1 VWNIVEENI
10 LFEER
15 CMLPIQKETHWVFKL
30 AQITRIVWFVFH
42 LLVLF
47 LVLASESYFWL
58 LMPLFFAAF
67 LIPQW
72 SGIRVDSFG
81 VKNYPLLELI
91 FSGIFLIVG
100 CYFSGEYSSFL
111 AYPALCAGIYSQPGK
126 KRWFLWA
133 GFAIVPFFAVLA
145 VGLSQL
151 GMGVIDGL
159 FFFGIGIAVA
169 KVLEAE
175 KKTQMLLDEN
185 RKQNQ
190 LLEEYAKQIEKI
202 TLLEERNRLAKDLH
216 DTIGHTY
223 TSVIMGLDATS
234 YLIGT
239 APDKA
244 KEQVELL
251 SNVMRKSLGEVRS
264 HIHQISPSGERENL
278 SSQLKRIATEFALH
292 TKIDIDFQQSGTQE
306 KNISAQGILTF
317 IRILQESLTN
327 AVRHGQATT
336 ILITLK
342 EEEAYVNLTIKD
354 NGIGMS
360 NIKFG
365 FGLNGMK
372 ERLASLHGGLKI
384 ESKENV
390 GTVVSCFLPVGIDR
404 LRGELVQHDKSINC
418 G

>member
-1 VWNIVEENI
+1 
-10 LFEER
+10 
-15 CMLPIQKETHWVFKL
+15 MLPIQKETHWVFKL
-30 AQITRIVWFVFH
+30 AQITRIGWFVFH
-42 LLVLF
+42 LLVIF
-47 LVLASESYFWL
+47 LILASESFFWL

-91 FSGIFLIVG
+91 FSGLFLIVG

-185 RKQNQ
+185 RRQNQ

-202 TLLEERNRLAKDLH
+202 TLLEERNRLARDLH

-223 TSVIMGLDATS
+223 TSVIMGLDASS

-251 SNVMRKSLGEVRS
+251 SNVMRKSLGEIRS
-264 HIHQISPSGERENL
+264 HIHQISPSGEREDL
-278 SSQLKRIATEFALH
+278 SSQLKKIATEFALH
-292 TKIDIDFQQSGTQE
+292 TKIDIDFQQTGPQE
-306 KNISAQGILTF
+306 GKISPQGILTL

-327 AVRHGQATT
+327 AVRHGKAKQ
-336 ILITLK
+336 IMITLK
-342 EEEAYVNLTIKD
+342 EETTYVNLTIKD
-354 NGIGMS
+354 NGIGM
-360 NIKFG
+360 NDIKFG
-365 FGLNGMK
+365 FGLNGIK
-372 ERLASLHGGLKI
+372 ERLESLQGGLKI
-384 ESKENV
+384 ESKENE
-390 GTVVSCFLPVGIDR
+390 GTVVTCFLPVRIDR
-404 LRGELVQHDKSINC
+404 LRGELVQHDKSTNC